1 MHYTIIDME
10 KDPRCGQFAYF
21 RAMQY
26 PFASVT
32 VEVDITDMMTARGSR
47 PFFLSLLYAVVR
59 AANAV
64 PQLRRRIL
72 PDGRVAEYDWC
83 APSYTAMKPDG
94 RVAEYDWCAPSY
106 TAMKPDGVYVY
117 CTVEGDMPYGTFIAE
132 GQRRQREVL
141 ERGTLTEDGDVRSFF
156 FVSSVPWVH
165 YSQLQ
170 HPAES
175 PDDSNPRISWGK
187 YVTANG
193 RTTLP
198 VTLTVH
204 HALADGLHISI
215 FYQKLE
221 EELAALTRQWN
232 ESKKDF

>member
-1 MHYTIIDME
+1 MRNRIIALLLACVM
-10 KDPRCGQFAYF
+10 
-21 RAMQY
+21 
-26 PFASVT
+26 T
-32 VEVDITDMMTARGSR
+32 V
-47 PFFLSLLYAVVR
+47 SLLPVSALAVEPSDT
-59 AANAV
+59 AAAQEATV
-64 PQLRRRIL
+64 ITT
-72 PDGRVAEYDWC
+72 AEEF
-83 APSYTAMKPDG
+83 A
-94 RVAEYDWCAPSY
+94 
-106 TAMKPDGVYVY
+106 AMKPDGVYVY

-187 YVTANG
+187 YVTVNG

-198 VTLTVH
+198 VSLFVN
-204 HALADGLHISI
+204 HALADGLHISR
-215 FYQKLE
+215 FFLNLE
-221 EELAALTRQWN
+221 KELADMTRQWN
-232 ESKKDF
+232 ESEKEF

>member
-21 RAMQY
+21 RGMTF
-26 PFASVT
+26 PFAGLT
-32 VEVDITDMMTARGSR
+32 VEMDITDMMAARGGR
-47 PFFLSLLYAVVR
+47 PFFLSMLYAVVR

-83 APSYTAMKPDG
+83 APSYTAMK
-94 RVAEYDWCAPSY
+94 S
-106 TAMKPDGVYVY
+106 DGVYVY
-117 CTVEGDMPYGTFIAE
+117 CNVEGALPYDEFVAQ

-141 ERGTLTEDGDVRSFF
+141 ERGTLTEDGDVLSYF
-156 FVSSVPWVH
+156 FVSSLPWMH

-170 HPAES
+170 HPAVS
-175 PDDSNPRISWGK
+175 PDDSNPRINWGK

-204 HALADGLHISI
+204 HALADGLHISR

>member
-83 APSYTAMKPDG
+83 P
-94 RVAEYDWCAPSY
+94 PSY

-117 CTVEGDMPYGTFIAE
+117 CTVEGDMLYGTFIAE

-187 YVTANG
+187 YVTVNG

-198 VTLTVH
+198 VSLFVN
-204 HALADGLHISI
+204 HALADGLHISR

>member
-83 APSYTAMKPDG
+83 APSYT
-94 RVAEYDWCAPSY
+94 V
-106 TAMKPDGVYVY
+106 MKPDGVYVY
-117 CTVEGDMPYGTFIAE
+117 ATVEGELGYEEFVAE
-132 GQRRQREVL
+132 GQRRQNGEEKGSFHEIRTALFEIIMPEVIVDVTVI
-141 ERGTLTEDGDVRSFF
+141 GTAAESEQFCVTFGTRVKVGIQKICGVVVAAADLLLLEDGV
-156 FVSSVPWVH
+156 
-165 YSQLQ
+165 
-170 HPAES
+170 
-175 PDDSNPRISWGK
+175 K
-187 YVTANG
+187 
-193 RTTLP
+193 
-198 VTLTVH
+198 
-204 HALADGLHISI
+204 
-215 FYQKLE
+215 
-221 EELAALTRQWN
+221 
-232 ESKKDF
+232 